1 MFWPGKVISELNPV
15 GMKAAMWQ
23 WRERVVKKWGDQAQ
37 ALLSMNFAGMRR
49 GEMEK
54 SQRNVSLF
62 RWIC

>member
-1 MFWPGKVISELNPV
+1 M
-15 GMKAAMWQ
+15 AA
-23 WRERVVKKWGDQAQ
+23 ERKGGEEDQTQ
-37 ALLSMNFAGMRR
+37 GLLSMNFAGMRR